1 MDAFLRSFVRCLLG
15 GMIALPTVLKPIGGI
30 TVNKAIQMV
39 RENLEAKLPSGPSP
53 LRRCWVKFDTDGSG
67 EIDFEEMKH
76 AFLMQ
81 ANLVFEDHLLKRMMK
96 EYDDDNTGVIDYRK
110 FCENVMGS
118 HPDDAGGWGS
128 SATGSNA
135 RIPGADKARKKHEQK
150 MARREKRSA
159 NQDKDAHPLGD
170 SSMPDGLNITSMSM
184 QQRETSGHG
193 NVHRKQAHIR
203 GSPGFATATGNVTRV
218 A

>member
-1 MDAFLRSFVRCLLG
+1 MMNA
-15 GMIALPTVLKPIGGI
+15 VLKPIGGI
-30 TVNKAIQMV
+30 TVKKAMQMV
-39 RENLEAKLPSGPSP
+39 KENLEAKMPSGPAP
-53 LRRCWVKFDTDGSG
+53 LRRCWTKFDTDGSG
-67 EIDFEEMKH
+67 EIDHDEMKH

-81 ANLVFEDHLLKRMMK
+81 ANLVFEESLLRRMMEK
-96 EYDDDNTGVIDYRK
+96 YDDDNTGVVDYRK

-135 RIPGADKARKKHEQK
+135 RIPGAEKAKKEHEKK
-150 MARREKRSA
+150 MKRREMRSA
-159 NQDKDAHPLGD
+159 NKGAPLGGGQESHPLGD

-184 QQRETSGHG
+184 QARGDAGGHG

>member
-1 MDAFLRSFVRCLLG
+1 
-15 GMIALPTVLKPIGGI
+15 
-30 TVNKAIQMV
+30 MV
-39 RENLEAKLPSGPSP
+39 KENLEAKLSSGPSP

-67 EIDFEEMKH
+67 AIDFEEMKH
-76 AFLMQ
+76 ALLMQ
-81 ANLVFEDHLLKRMMK
+81 ANLVFEDQLLRKMMDK
-96 EYDDDNTGVIDYRK
+96 YDDDNTGEIDYRK

-135 RIPGADKARKKHEQK
+135 RIPGSEKARKKHEQK
-150 MARREKRSA
+150 MQRREKHSA
-159 NQDKDAHPLGD
+159 NQGQDAHPLGE

-184 QQRETSGHG
+184 QQRDSIGHG

>member
-1 MDAFLRSFVRCLLG
+1 MV
-15 GMIALPTVLKPIGGI
+15 ALVAHPTVLKPIVGI
-30 TVNKAIQMV
+30 TAKQAIQMV
-39 RENLEAKLPSGPSP
+39 KENLEAKLSSGPAP

-67 EIDFEEMKH
+67 AIDFEEMKH

-81 ANLVFEDHLLKRMMK
+81 ANLVFEDQLLRKMMDK
-96 EYDDDNTGVIDYRK
+96 YDDDNSGEIDYRK

-118 HPDDAGGWGS
+118 LPDDAGGWGS

-135 RIPGADKARKKHEQK
+135 RIPGAEKARKKHEQK
-150 MARREKRSA
+150 MQRREKRSA
-159 NQDKDAHPLGD
+159 NEGQDAHPLGE

-184 QQRETSGHG
+184 QRRDSNAHG
-193 NVHRKQAHIR
+193 KEVHRKQAHIR